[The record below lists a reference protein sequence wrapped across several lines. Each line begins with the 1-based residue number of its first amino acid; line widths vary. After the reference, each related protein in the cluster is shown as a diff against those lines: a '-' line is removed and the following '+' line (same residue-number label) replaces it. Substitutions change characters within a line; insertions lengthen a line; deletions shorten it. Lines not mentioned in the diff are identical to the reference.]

1 MSLSQKKK
9 LKLILLTILMAVA
22 AVCYIYPVF
31 LMFINSVK
39 PFGEV
44 VSDVIALPS
53 KIEWANYSY
62 VIDKMQYG
70 KLFFNNVMITV
81 IGIVGIIISVLIT
94 IAIPSNHLEDDING
108 EE

>member
-1 MSLSQKKK
+1 MTLSQKKK
-9 LKLILLTILMAVA
+9 LKLIILTLIMAIA
-22 AVCYIYPVF
+22 AVFYIYPVF

-53 KIEWANYSY
+53 KIEIANYAY

-70 KLFFNNVMITV
+70 KLFFNNLMITI
-81 IGIVGIIISVLIT
+81 IGIAGIIIFASSLIK
-94 IAIPSNHLEDDING
+94 NG
-108 EE
+108 IILK